1 MTFKFVIIL
10 VFRYLFGLI
19 HRLHSAFG
27 APFDNANMF
36 IGISSCLEFTAGAS
50 TISKIVIIL
59 VSRYH
64 FGFDPWLGL
73 AMLICLLVYPIAL
86 VYHWWFYTCCIIFIT
101 ANNIFF
107 VMISLYLYRNM
118 CYINRTLD
126 V

>member
-1 MTFKFVIIL
+1 MQ
-10 VFRYLFGLI
+10 
-19 HRLHSAFG
+19 
-27 APFDNANMF
+27 MF

-64 FGFDPWLGL
+64 FRFDPQLGL

-86 VYHWWFYTCCIIFIT
+86 VYRWWFYTRCIIFIT

-107 VMISLYLYRNM
+107 CHDIFIS
-118 CYINRTLD
+118 
-126 V
+126 VS